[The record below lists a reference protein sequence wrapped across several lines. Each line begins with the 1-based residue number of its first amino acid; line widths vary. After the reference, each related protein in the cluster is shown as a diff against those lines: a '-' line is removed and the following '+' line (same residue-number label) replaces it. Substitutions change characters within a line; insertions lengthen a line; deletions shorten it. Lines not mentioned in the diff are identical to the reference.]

1 MASTCLLYSLHGSQ
15 HQHHAELEHDDD
27 FDHSAK
33 HTLSDLLAAKRAPS
47 FELRRVLG
55 ARVWVRR
62 VKRRFARV
70 LMAAGVRLH
79 GAGVASFGVGL
90 AWALGDGLTLPFV
103 SSLGGAPLPTASLAL
118 GAAPAGALLGVFLL
132 AARRCCCCR
141 RRAYK
146 EQLGGAWGD
155 GGRYGDRY
163 GPGSGGGRGSDT
175 GSAAAAVGWRNPLL
189 AALAALVWMAVVPG
203 VGDSSSGGSA
213 AAGVGGAVLGLAA
226 AAAASVVLGAGDDG
240 RGGGR
245 APAARRAA
253 MARAL
258 VAGRAAGALLG
269 ALQWSLASLVPGL
282 GGGGGGGGAGDIS
295 GLRDD
300 DVGGG
305 GPAGAAGTHDAAVAA
320 AADIVAGARAAF
332 GAGACLVAVGG
343 LLAAA
348 ALSRRCGGSQEEG
361 LEEEKEE
368 WGDEDEYEEE
378 WGDEEGQEE
387 EEGGQEQ
394 GWREEEK
401 LCQCDSGERR
411 RGRGAHE
418 AGLCRALCHW
428 GALACAAA
436 AWVALCAQSW
446 LGTSLFVAWR
456 SGGDGTAAMQP
467 EAGFAVVL
475 GGVRLHGAW
484 LAMAAQ
490 CAVGAATALVLRRRQ
505 AATAAQTPPEAARAP
520 LSAVAAWSRLAAVH
534 AAVFTPLALLAV
546 ADTPLLRGTLLAA
559 GGAGM
564 ALQSSEGHG
573 GDAMRQLRAALG
585 RRQPV
590 AAGCCGS
597 CGRGVGRDGEQQT
610 TAAAAAAAT
619 AMAPGALAQL
629 LAAATLGAALLVGS
643 PWCCPAAA
651 ALGQRHG
658 GGVSTT
664 ALLTLLGCG
673 GLSLLAAC
681 SLLLIASNAV
691 GALASTGKDRWGG
704 AAGGA
709 GVPAL
714 RGRLLDPSS
723 HHHAGAGLCERP
735 LPSSVDALRLCP
747 FALLAGAA
755 DDSAAARGSR
765 GGSGVQQ
772 QQQRQRRR
780 KCKRSSGGGNGGNG
794 GNDGVAVPF
803 NVAHHSS
810 SVINGGV
817 AVPFNVA
824 QPLKAIADAQSPPPS
839 PTFKPSSIGRPSAPL
854 LEAVEAEQNRHS
866 LSARAAA
873 EGPLAFGS
881 PLRERPSAAELLRA
895 SGTTANP
902 PAVLKDQGGESD
914 GDGDGDGGG
923 SGVSAFSLPRRSG
936 RSPRKEDRSQP
947 PGYASRMLDRERGPR
962 RGARSPLRVQHL
974 LQEQRSPHSPHSPR
988 SPRSP
993 RSPPQ
998 QQQQQQQQQIR
1009 RSSNTSSNT
1018 STPPRPHTPLLDG
1031 SSPPRTPSP
1040 GGGRGHGSP
1049 QHQAGSSSGSFGS
1062 PGELL
1067 EALHHGARSPM
1078 SPPQC
1083 VHDSP
1088 VRQSPT
1094 SAFARVRRVRP
1105 SPLRLDDALDNA
1117 PDSPASSR
1125 LARRLPS
1132 GHRGEHPHTP
1142 VFTAQ
1147 PEGGQAP
1154 RPTTPLH
1161 L

>member
-1 MASTCLLYSLHGSQ
+1 
-15 HQHHAELEHDDD
+15 
-27 FDHSAK
+27 
-33 HTLSDLLAAKRAPS
+33 
-47 FELRRVLG
+47 
-55 ARVWVRR
+55 
-62 VKRRFARV
+62 
-70 LMAAGVRLH
+70 MAAGVRFR

-118 GAAPAGALLGVFLL
+118 GAAPAGALLGIFLL
-132 AARRCCCCR
+132 AARRCCCR

-146 EQLGGAWGD
+146 EQLGAWGD
-155 GGRYGDRY
+155 GDRYGDRY
-163 GPGSGGGRGSDT
+163 GPGSGR
-175 GSAAAAVGWRNPLL
+175 GSAAAAVGWRGPLI

-203 VGDSSSGGSA
+203 VVDSSSGGSA

-226 AAAASVVLGAGDDG
+226 AAAASVVLGAGDG

-245 APAARRAA
+245 AAAARRAA
-253 MARAL
+253 TARAL

-282 GGGGGGGGAGDIS
+282 GGGGGGGGGAGDIS
-295 GLRDD
+295 RLRDD

-305 GPAGAAGTHDAAVAA
+305 GPTGAAGTHDAAVAA
-320 AADIVAGARAAF
+320 AADIVAGGRAAF

-348 ALSRRCGGSQEEG
+348 ALSRRRCGGSQEEE
-361 LEEEKEE
+361 LEEEEEEEEE
-368 WGDEDEYEEE
+368 WGDEDEDEEE
-378 WGDEEGQEE
+378 WGDEEEQEDG
-387 EEGGQEQ
+387 EGEREQ

-456 SGGDGTAAMQP
+456 SGGSGTAAMQP

-490 CAVGAATALVLRRRQ
+490 CAVGAATALLLRRRRQ

-534 AAVFTPLALLAV
+534 AVVFTPLALLAV
-546 ADTPLLRGTLLAA
+546 ADTPLLRGALLAA

-597 CGRGVGRDGEQQT
+597 CGRGVGRDGAQQT
-610 TAAAAAAAT
+610 AAAAAAAAT

-681 SLLLIASNAV
+681 SLLLIASSAM

-714 RGRLLDPSS
+714 RGRLLGPSS
-723 HHHAGAGLCERP
+723 PHHAGAGLCERP
-735 LPSSVDALRLCP
+735 LPPSADALRLCP
-747 FALLAGAA
+747 FALLADAVA
-755 DDSAAARGSR
+755 DSAAARGSR

-772 QQQRQRRR
+772 QRQRQRKR
-780 KCKRSSGGGNGGNG
+780 KRSSGGGNGGNG
-794 GNDGVAVPF
+794 GK
-803 NVAHHSS
+803 
-810 SVINGGV
+810 GGV

-873 EGPLAFGS
+873 EGPPAFGS
-881 PLRERPSAAELLRA
+881 PLRGRPSAAELLRA

-902 PAVLKDQGGESD
+902 PAVLEDQGGRSD
-914 GDGDGDGGG
+914 GGGDGNGDGDG

-947 PGYASRMLDRERGPR
+947 PGYASRVLDRERGPR

-974 LQEQRSPHSPHSPR
+974 LQEQRSPRSPHSPHSPR

-993 RSPPQ
+993 PPQ
-998 QQQQQQQQQIR
+998 QQQVR

-1031 SSPPRTPSP
+1031 SSPPHTPSP

-1049 QHQAGSSSGSFGS
+1049 QHQAGSGSGSFGS
-1062 PGELL
+1062 PGGLL

-1083 VHDSP
+1083 AHDSP
-1088 VRQSPT
+1088 VRQSPS

-1105 SPLRLDDALDNA
+1105 SPLRLDDALDDA

-1125 LARRLPS
+1125 LARRLPG
-1132 GHRGEHPHTP
+1132 GHRGEHPQTP

-1147 PEGGQAP
+1147 PEGGQAS